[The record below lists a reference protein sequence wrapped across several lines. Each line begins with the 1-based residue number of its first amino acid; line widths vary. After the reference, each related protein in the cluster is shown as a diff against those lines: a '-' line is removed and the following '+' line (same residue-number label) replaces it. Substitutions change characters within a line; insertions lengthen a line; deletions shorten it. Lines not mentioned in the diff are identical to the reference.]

1 MLKIFPRVL
10 RGIFYIKHFLY
21 AKKCDIIIGIERR
34 DYMPKILLSVS
45 LILFGLTPVL
55 TQAAPV
61 GRHFESNELDVT
73 AVIPGTEG
81 MSEMEVI
88 ATLKHD
94 IDVLDEELRQC
105 ERKRKGWVA
114 ATVVGGVGVV
124 GTGIAALVQNS
135 KIQDKKAELKRVEGD
150 VASAKEDVNRAQER
164 LDKMQ

>member
-1 MLKIFPRVL
+1 
-10 RGIFYIKHFLY
+10 
-21 AKKCDIIIGIERR
+21 
-34 DYMPKILLSVS
+34 MPKMLLSLLMVLIPVVS
-45 LILFGLTPVL
+45 HG
-55 TQAAPV
+55 APV
-61 GRHFESNELDVT
+61 NRHFESNELDVS

-124 GTGIAALVQNS
+124 GTGIAAIVQNN
-135 KIQDKKAELKRVEGD
+135 KIQEKKAELKRVEGD
-150 VASAKEDVNRAQER
+150 VAAAKNDVERAQKR
-164 LDKMQ
+164 LDEM

>member
-1 MLKIFPRVL
+1 MSKMLFSGVL
-10 RGIFYIKHFLY
+10 
-21 AKKCDIIIGIERR
+21 
-34 DYMPKILLSVS
+34 MVVS
-45 LILFGLTPVL
+45 LMPMLSH
-55 TQAAPV
+55 AAPV
-61 GRHFESNELDVT
+61 NRHFESNELDVT

-135 KIQDKKAELKRVEGD
+135 KIQDKKAELKRIEGD
-150 VASAKEDVNRAQER
+150 VASAKEDVNRAEER
-164 LDKMQ
+164 LNKM

>member
-1 MLKIFPRVL
+1 
-10 RGIFYIKHFLY
+10 
-21 AKKCDIIIGIERR
+21 
-34 DYMPKILLSVS
+34 
-45 LILFGLTPVL
+45 
-55 TQAAPV
+55 
-61 GRHFESNELDVT
+61 
-73 AVIPGTEG
+73 
-81 MSEMEVI
+81 
-88 ATLKHD
+88 
-94 IDVLDEELRQC
+94 LDEELRQC

>member
-1 MLKIFPRVL
+1 MSKMLFSGVL
-10 RGIFYIKHFLY
+10 
-21 AKKCDIIIGIERR
+21 
-34 DYMPKILLSVS
+34 MVVS
-45 LILFGLTPVL
+45 LMPMLSH
-55 TQAAPV
+55 AAPV
-61 GRHFESNELDVT
+61 NRHFESNELDVT

-124 GTGIAALVQNS
+124 GTGIAAIVQNS
-135 KIQDKKAELKRVEGD
+135 KIQDKKAELKRIEGD
-150 VASAKEDVNRAQER
+150 VASAKEDVNRAEER
-164 LDKMQ
+164 LNKM

>member
-21 AKKCDIIIGIERR
+21 AKKYDIIIGIERR

>member
-1 MLKIFPRVL
+1 MSK
-10 RGIFYIKHFLY
+10 
-21 AKKCDIIIGIERR
+21 
-34 DYMPKILLSVS
+34 MLLSLL
-45 LILFGLTPVL
+45 LILMPVVSYS
-55 TQAAPV
+55 APT
-61 GRHFESNELDVT
+61 GRQFESNALDVS

-124 GTGIAALVQNS
+124 GTGIAAIVQNN
-135 KIQDKKAELKRVEGD
+135 KIQDKKAELKRIEGD
-150 VASAKEDVNRAQER
+150 VSAAKDEVDRAQKR
-164 LDKMQ
+164 LDEMQ

>member
-1 MLKIFPRVL
+1 
-10 RGIFYIKHFLY
+10 
-21 AKKCDIIIGIERR
+21 
-34 DYMPKILLSVS
+34 MPKMLLSLLMVLIPVVS
-45 LILFGLTPVL
+45 HG
-55 TQAAPV
+55 APV
-61 GRHFESNELDVT
+61 NRHFESNELDVS

-124 GTGIAALVQNS
+124 GTGIAAIVQNN
-135 KIQDKKAELKRVEGD
+135 KIQEKKAELKRVEGD
-150 VASAKEDVNRAQER
+150 VAAAKDDVAHAQKR
-164 LDKMQ
+164 LDEM

>member
-1 MLKIFPRVL
+1 MSRL
-10 RGIFYIKHFLY
+10 
-21 AKKCDIIIGIERR
+21 
-34 DYMPKILLSVS
+34 LLSVS
-45 LILFGLTPVL
+45 VLMVALMPVL
-55 TQAAPV
+55 SYAEPKNRQ
-61 GRHFESNELDVT
+61 FESNALDVS

-135 KIQDKKAELKRVEGD
+135 KIQEKKAELKRVEGD
-150 VASAKEDVNRAQER
+150 VASAKQDVERAQQR
-164 LDKMQ
+164 LDGMQQ

>member
-1 MLKIFPRVL
+1 MSK
-10 RGIFYIKHFLY
+10 
-21 AKKCDIIIGIERR
+21 
-34 DYMPKILLSVS
+34 MLLSLLMVLIPVVS
-45 LILFGLTPVL
+45 HG
-55 TQAAPV
+55 APV
-61 GRHFESNELDVT
+61 NRHFESNELDVS

-124 GTGIAALVQNS
+124 GTGIAAIVQNS

-150 VASAKEDVNRAQER
+150 VAAAKDDVDRAQKR
-164 LDKMQ
+164 LNEM

>member
-1 MLKIFPRVL
+1 MSKMLFSVGLVI
-10 RGIFYIKHFLY
+10 
-21 AKKCDIIIGIERR
+21 
-34 DYMPKILLSVS
+34 VS
-45 LILFGLTPVL
+45 LVPMLSH
-55 TQAAPV
+55 AAPV

-88 ATLKHD
+88 STLKHD
-94 IDVLDEELRQC
+94 IDLLDEELRQC

-135 KIQDKKAELKRVEGD
+135 KIQDKKSELKRIEGD
-150 VASAKEDVNRAQER
+150 VTSAKEDVSRAEER
-164 LDKMQ
+164 LNKM

>member
-1 MLKIFPRVL
+1 MSK
-10 RGIFYIKHFLY
+10 
-21 AKKCDIIIGIERR
+21 
-34 DYMPKILLSVS
+34 MLLSLLVVLIPVVS
-45 LILFGLTPVL
+45 HG
-55 TQAAPV
+55 APV
-61 GRHFESNELDVT
+61 GRHFESNELDVS

-124 GTGIAALVQNS
+124 GTGIAAIVQNN

-150 VASAKEDVNRAQER
+150 VAAAKDDIDRAQKR
-164 LDKMQ
+164 LNEM

>member
-21 AKKCDIIIGIERR
+21 AKKYDIIIGIERR
-34 DYMPKILLSVS
+34 DHMPKILLSVS

>member
-1 MLKIFPRVL
+1 MSK
-10 RGIFYIKHFLY
+10 
-21 AKKCDIIIGIERR
+21 
-34 DYMPKILLSVS
+34 MLLSLLMVLIPVVS
-45 LILFGLTPVL
+45 HG
-55 TQAAPV
+55 APV
-61 GRHFESNELDVT
+61 NRHFESNELDVS

-124 GTGIAALVQNS
+124 GTGIAAIVQNN
-135 KIQDKKAELKRVEGD
+135 KIQEKKAELKRVEGD
-150 VASAKEDVNRAQER
+150 VAAAKNDVERAQKR
-164 LDKMQ
+164 LDEM

>member
-1 MLKIFPRVL
+1 
-10 RGIFYIKHFLY
+10 
-21 AKKCDIIIGIERR
+21 
-34 DYMPKILLSVS
+34 MPKILLSVS

>member
-1 MLKIFPRVL
+1 
-10 RGIFYIKHFLY
+10 
-21 AKKCDIIIGIERR
+21 
-34 DYMPKILLSVS
+34 MPKMLLSLLMVLIPVVS
-45 LILFGLTPVL
+45 HG
-55 TQAAPV
+55 APV
-61 GRHFESNELDVT
+61 NRHFESNEQDVS

-124 GTGIAALVQNS
+124 GTGIAAIVQNN
-135 KIQDKKAELKRVEGD
+135 KIQEKKAELKRVEGD
-150 VASAKEDVNRAQER
+150 VAAAKEDANRAQER

>member
-1 MLKIFPRVL
+1 
-10 RGIFYIKHFLY
+10 
-21 AKKCDIIIGIERR
+21 
-34 DYMPKILLSVS
+34 MPKMLLSLLMVLIPVVS
-45 LILFGLTPVL
+45 HG
-55 TQAAPV
+55 APV
-61 GRHFESNELDVT
+61 NRHFESNELDVS

-124 GTGIAALVQNS
+124 GTGIAAIVQNN
-135 KIQDKKAELKRVEGD
+135 KIQEKKAELKRVEGD
-150 VASAKEDVNRAQER
+150 VAAAKDDVDRAQKR
-164 LDKMQ
+164 LNEM

>member
-1 MLKIFPRVL
+1 M
-10 RGIFYIKHFLY
+10 
-21 AKKCDIIIGIERR
+21 
-34 DYMPKILLSVS
+34 LLSLLMVLIPVVS
-45 LILFGLTPVL
+45 HG
-55 TQAAPV
+55 APV
-61 GRHFESNELDVT
+61 NRHFESNELDVS

-124 GTGIAALVQNS
+124 GTGIAAIVQNN
-135 KIQDKKAELKRVEGD
+135 KIQEKKAELKRVEGD
-150 VASAKEDVNRAQER
+150 VASAKDDVARAQKR
-164 LDKMQ
+164 LDEM

>member
-1 MLKIFPRVL
+1 MQ
-10 RGIFYIKHFLY
+10 
-21 AKKCDIIIGIERR
+21 GIERR
-34 DYMPKILLSVS
+34 NYMSKMLFSGVLMVVS
-45 LILFGLTPVL
+45 LMPMLSH
-55 TQAAPV
+55 AAPV
-61 GRHFESNELDVT
+61 NRHFESNELDVT

-124 GTGIAALVQNS
+124 GTGIAAIVQNS
-135 KIQDKKAELKRVEGD
+135 KIQDKKAELKRIEGD
-150 VASAKEDVNRAQER
+150 VASAKEDVNRAEER
-164 LDKMQ
+164 LNKM

>member
-1 MLKIFPRVL
+1 
-10 RGIFYIKHFLY
+10 
-21 AKKCDIIIGIERR
+21 
-34 DYMPKILLSVS
+34 MPKMLLSLLMVLIPVVS
-45 LILFGLTPVL
+45 HG
-55 TQAAPV
+55 APV
-61 GRHFESNELDVT
+61 NRHFESNELDVS

-124 GTGIAALVQNS
+124 GTGIAAIVQNN
-135 KIQDKKAELKRVEGD
+135 KIQEKKAELKRVEGD
-150 VASAKEDVNRAQER
+150 VASAKDDVARAQKR
-164 LDKMQ
+164 LDEM

>member
-1 MLKIFPRVL
+1 
-10 RGIFYIKHFLY
+10 
-21 AKKCDIIIGIERR
+21 
-34 DYMPKILLSVS
+34 
-45 LILFGLTPVL
+45 
-55 TQAAPV
+55 
-61 GRHFESNELDVT
+61 
-73 AVIPGTEG
+73 VIPGTEG

-105 ERKRKGWVA
+105 ERTRKGWVA